1 MPPAIQAIIDA
12 RTEIEREIDELRR
25 QLEARQDLLAA
36 AARFDMGENGELV
49 VSGGERGTPA
59 ARKRE
64 LVVSIM
70 NEQPGHPWTTREV
83 RDALAARGIDPQTG
97 TPVKNILWNLA
108 KEGHVHGAGNGVYKL
123 SVLAASAAARQQEA
137 IAV

>member
-36 AARFDMGENGELV
+36 AARFDRGENGELV
-49 VSGGERGTPA
+49 VNGGERGTPA
-59 ARKRE
+59 PRKRA
-64 LVVSIM
+64 LVLSIM
-70 NEQPGHPWTTREV
+70 NEQPGHTWTTREV
-83 RDALAARGIDPQTG
+83 RDALAARGIDPQAG

-108 KEGHVHGAGNGVYKL
+108 KEGHVHGAGNGVYRL
-123 SVLAASAAARQQEA
+123 SVLAASAGPRQQEA